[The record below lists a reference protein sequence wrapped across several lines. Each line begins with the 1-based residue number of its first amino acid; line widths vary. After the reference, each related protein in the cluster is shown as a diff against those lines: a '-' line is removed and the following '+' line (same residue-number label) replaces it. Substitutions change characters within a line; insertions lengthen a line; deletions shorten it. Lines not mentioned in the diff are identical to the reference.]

1 MGMLGSSVNFT
12 WSFSADVEWVDWG
25 LKESGVKDIKTEGTL
40 VALRPT
46 GPVRFFPAVP
56 PAYAGRVSGICSSP
70 GEAIFTLSSIT
81 KNDENVYGC
90 KIRSGSTFETEFDY
104 ARLLVLGEYEL
115 ELHIVAALKNERRLI
130 RFFSQ

>member
-1 MGMLGSSVNFT
+1 MQVTNDSGLSAHFI
-12 WSFSADVEWVDWG
+12 FSY
-25 LKESGVKDIKTEGTL
+25 VKCI
-40 VALRPT
+40 
-46 GPVRFFPAVP
+46 
-56 PAYAGRVSGICSSP
+56 YSSP

-104 ARLLVLGEYEL
+104 AQLLVLGEYEL
-115 ELHIVAALKNERRLI
+115 ELHIVAALKNEGRLI